1 MTTAAQPTQSPAS
14 AAYQRWEEKSP
25 AYKKDL
31 IIKTLAIAVFAV
43 LAVAILA
50 GGMAAVLVTADVI
63 PTALFG
69 GLLAFTIFGPPIS
82 GCASLTSLFYLHPF
96 TLRSYHKEKGAKKVC
111 EEIRTT
117 WEKMPRPPYTIVKNG
132 ERRTIVEQ
140 SGFKRNAKAWVRY
153 GFMTSENRD
162 KLLQIIEK
170 DKSLRSELTGINSL
184 IASKQSTKT
193 DRNNYRQQIAQ
204 IDRDCQSLK
213 SEWEAIIQRDVIP
226 DLPF

>member
-1 MTTAAQPTQSPAS
+1 MNNIQNSTTNSTPAL
-14 AAYQRWEEKSP
+14 QRWEEKSP
-25 AYKKDL
+25 SYKRDL
-31 IIKTLAIAVFAV
+31 IIKTLAIAVLAV

-50 GGMAAVLVTADVI
+50 GGMAAIIVTADVI
-63 PTALFG
+63 PAALFG
-69 GLLAFTIFGPPIS
+69 GLLALTILGPPIS
-82 GCASLTSLFYLHPF
+82 AGASLTSLFYLHPF
-96 TLRSYHKEKGAKKVC
+96 TLRSYQKEKGAKKVC

-117 WEKMPRPPYTIVKNG
+117 WAKMPRPAYTIVKNG
-132 ERRTIVEQ
+132 ERWTIVEQ

-153 GFMTSENRD
+153 GFMTSDNCN

-184 IASKQSTKT
+184 IACNQSTESEL
-193 DRNNYRQQIAQ
+193 NNYRQQITQ